1 MVGERKSS
9 KMREQVLQLHKRGIG
24 KRKIATMLGISKNTV
39 KGIVDTATLLRVA
52 SVDAFGTSENVP
64 NWSASIDWECV
75 RQEMGGRYVT
85 IKALHADYA
94 PTGVSY
100 LRFWRELQ
108 RRFPQS
114 LESQARIRF
123 QYKPGERVEIDYC
136 DGIAFVD
143 SGAGAEIRTY
153 LFCAVSSSSDF
164 TYGEFVLNQKRESFI
179 ASQERMFRFFG
190 GVFQYAVID
199 NLKSGVN
206 TAHVYDPD
214 VNPVYVEYANHM
226 GFAVLPARPV
236 TPRDKPAI
244 ETTIGVIQ
252 RQFFAE
258 VRNRTFRSLA
268 ELNGAFREYL
278 ARLNGAIMKD
288 YGVSRQERFR
298 EEAPHLKPLPPQT
311 FEISEFKTAKVHP
324 DCHIQVDKNFYSVP
338 YRLIGQEVRVKLT
351 TKLIE
356 AFNSDHE
363 SVAIHARK
371 QGCGK
376 FSTIDA
382 HYPEQKIATARFDV
396 LLAKK
401 EAARIGPETAALVN
415 ELLDTGQ
422 PLRHLR
428 RVQGILRLK
437 KTLSPGAI
445 EYGCHQAMLFNRP
458 RLAYVTDCA
467 KRFELFGLK
476 LRAIGAPERDLSS
489 VYLQTQT
496 QPHKEN
502 P

>member
-1 MVGERKSS
+1 MKQ
-9 KMREQVLQLHKRGIG
+9 QVLELHRRGIG
-24 KRKIATMLGISKNTV
+24 KRKIAGMLGISKNTV
-39 KGIVDTATLLRVA
+39 KGIVQATVLRVA
-52 SVDAFGTSENVP
+52 SLEVPGTPEAPDDAS
-64 NWSASIDWECV
+64 NWSSAVDWERV
-75 RQEMGGRYVT
+75 REEMGRRYVT

-94 PTGVSY
+94 PAGVTY

-136 DGIAFVD
+136 DGIAIVD
-143 SGAGAEIRTY
+143 GASGNQTRTH
-153 LFCAVSSSSDF
+153 LFCGVSASSDF
-164 TYGEFVLNQKRESFI
+164 TFGEFVLNQKRESFI
-179 ASQERMFRFFG
+179 ASQDRMFRFFG
-190 GVFQYAVID
+190 GVFRYVVPD

-206 TAHVYDPD
+206 TAHIYDPD

-244 ETTIGVIQ
+244 ETAIGVIQ

-268 ELNGAFREYL
+268 ELNGAFKEYL
-278 ARLNGAIMKD
+278 GRLNAAVMKD
-288 YGVSRQERFR
+288 YGVSRDERFR
-298 EEAPHLKPLPPQT
+298 EERPHLRALPTQT
-311 FEISEFKTAKVHP
+311 FELSEFKTAKVHP
-324 DCHIQVDKNFYSVP
+324 DCHIQVEKNFYSVP
-338 YRLIGQEVRVKLT
+338 YRLIGQEVRVRLT
-351 TKLIE
+351 SKLIE

-363 SVAIHARK
+363 SVAIHARA
-371 QGCGK
+371 QGLGK
-376 FSTIDA
+376 FSTIES
-382 HYPEQKIATARFDV
+382 HYPEQKLATARFDV

-401 EAARIGPETAALVN
+401 EAARVGPETTKLIN
-415 ELLDTGQ
+415 ELLDTAH

-437 KTLSPGAI
+437 KTLNPKAI

-458 RLAYVTDCA
+458 RLAYITDCA

-476 LRAIGAPERDLSS
+476 LRAIGTPERDLSS
-489 VYLQTQT
+489 VYLQPQT
-496 QPHKEN
+496 QSQPHEEI